1 MGNLF
6 KVDERTQNINGQV
19 SFYTLMLTHIGLGI
33 ALVYKAYILNLP
45 SAETRDISIILLLST
60 YGYWAMRIYLQ
71 GDQPVLS
78 WKRILTIYALIAVAF
93 NAVLMIWF
101 GVPQLSEWKTTW
113 LPGLLGPA
121 FFVGAYWLM
130 TWLGRRRVAQD
141 LDE

>member
-33 ALVYKAYILNLP
+33 ALVYKAYILDLP
-45 SAETRDISIILLLST
+45 SSETRDISIILLLST
-60 YGYWAMRIYLQ
+60 YGYWALRIYLQ

-78 WKRILTIYALIAVAF
+78 WKRILKIYVLITVAF
-93 NAVLMIWF
+93 DAVLITWH
-101 GVPQLSEWKTTW
+101 GVPQLSEWRTTW

-121 FFVGAYWLM
+121 VIVGAYWLV
-130 TWLGRRRVAQD
+130 TWLGQRRVEKE
-141 LDE
+141 LE

>member
-33 ALVYKAYILNLP
+33 ALVYKAYILDLP
-45 SAETRDISIILLLST
+45 SSETRDISIILLLST
-60 YGYWAMRIYLQ
+60 YGYWALRIYLQ

-78 WKRILTIYALIAVAF
+78 WKRILKIYVLITVAF
-93 NAVLMIWF
+93 DAVLIIWH
-101 GVPQLSEWKTTW
+101 GVPQLSEWRTTW

-121 FFVGAYWLM
+121 VFVGAYWLV
-130 TWLGRRRVAQD
+130 TWLGQHRVEKE
-141 LDE
+141 LE